1 VVAVKRGDI
10 ILCDFNPVVGTEQ
23 SGIRPAVIIQ
33 IDRANA
39 ASPHTIVAPLTSRI
53 RKSLLPSHVFVPIGI
68 ANLTQDSVILCE
80 QIRVIDKSRII
91 RVIGHLDKEYI
102 MQLNVALCTI
112 LGLSDDGFAQI
123 IPGEE
128 SQ

>member
-1 VVAVKRGDI
+1 MVAIKRGDI
-10 ILCDFNPVVGTEQ
+10 ILCDFNPVIGTEQ

-53 RKSLLPSHVFVPIGI
+53 RKSLLPSHVFVPIGV

-102 MQLNVALCTI
+102 VQLNMALSTI
-112 LGLSDDGFAQI
+112 LGLSDDEVVQFI
-123 IPGEE
+123 TEE
-128 SQ
+128 

>member
-1 VVAVKRGDI
+1 MVAIKRGDI

-53 RKSLLPSHVFVPIGI
+53 RKSILSSHVFIPIGV

-91 RVIGHLDKEYI
+91 RVIGHLDREYI
-102 MQLNVALCTI
+102 MKLNLALYTI
-112 LGLSDDGFAQI
+112 LGLSDDEITQI
-123 IPGEE
+123 IIEE
-128 SQ
+128 S

>member
-1 VVAVKRGDI
+1 VVAIKRGDI
-10 ILCDFNPVVGTEQ
+10 ILCDFNPVIGTEQ

-53 RKSLLPSHVFVPIGI
+53 RKSLLPSHVFIPIGV

-102 MQLNVALCTI
+102 TQLNMALFTI
-112 LGLSDDGFAQI
+112 LGLSDDEVAQI
-123 IPGEE
+123 ITEE
-128 SQ
+128 S

>member
-1 VVAVKRGDI
+1 MVTIKREDI
-10 ILCDFNPVVGTEQ
+10 ILCDFNPVIGTEQ

-33 IDRANA
+33 IDRANT

-53 RKSLLPSHVFVPIGI
+53 RKSLLPSHVFVPIGV

-91 RVIGHLDKEYI
+91 RVIGHLDREYI

-112 LGLSDDGFAQI
+112 LGLSDDEIVQI
-123 IPGEE
+123 LTEE
-128 SQ
+128 S

>member
-1 VVAVKRGDI
+1 VVAIKRGDI

-53 RKSLLPSHVFVPIGI
+53 RKSLLPSHVFVPIGV

-91 RVIGHLDKEYI
+91 RVIGHLDPEFI
-102 MQLNVALCTI
+102 MQLNVALSTI

-123 IPGEE
+123 NTEE
-128 SQ
+128 S

>member
-1 VVAVKRGDI
+1 VVAIKRGDI
-10 ILCDFNPVVGTEQ
+10 ILCDFNPVIGTEQ

-53 RKSLLPSHVFVPIGI
+53 RKSLLPSHVFVPIGV

-91 RVIGHLDKEYI
+91 RVIGHLDRDYI

-112 LGLSDDGFAQI
+112 LGLSGDDVVQI
-123 IPGEE
+123 IAED
-128 SQ
+128 

>member
-1 VVAVKRGDI
+1 VVTIKRGDI
-10 ILCDFNPVVGTEQ
+10 ILCDFNPVIGTEQ

-53 RKSLLPSHVFVPIGI
+53 RKSLLPSHVFVPIGV

-112 LGLSDDGFAQI
+112 LGLSDDEVAQI
-123 IPGEE
+123 IAEE
-128 SQ
+128 RIS

>member
-1 VVAVKRGDI
+1 MVVIKRGDI
-10 ILCDFNPVVGTEQ
+10 ILCDFNPVIGTEH

-91 RVIGHLDKEYI
+91 RVIGHLDREYI
-102 MQLNVALCTI
+102 MQLNMALCTI
-112 LGLSDDGFAQI
+112 LGLSDDDVAQI
-123 IPGEE
+123 ITKEE
-128 SQ
+128 

>member
-1 VVAVKRGDI
+1 MVAIKRGDI
-10 ILCDFNPVVGTEQ
+10 ILCDFNPVIGTEQ

-68 ANLTQDSVILCE
+68 ANLTQDSVILC
-80 QIRVIDKSRII
+80 
-91 RVIGHLDKEYI
+91 
-102 MQLNVALCTI
+102 
-112 LGLSDDGFAQI
+112 
-123 IPGEE
+123 
-128 SQ
+128 

>member
-1 VVAVKRGDI
+1 MVAIKRGDI
-10 ILCDFNPVVGTEQ
+10 ILCDFNPVIGTEQ

-33 IDRANA
+33 IDRANT

-53 RKSLLPSHVFVPIGI
+53 RKSLLPSHVFVPIGV

-91 RVIGHLDKEYI
+91 RVIGHLDREYI

-112 LGLSDDGFAQI
+112 LGLSDDEIVQI
-123 IPGEE
+123 LTEE
-128 SQ
+128 S

>member
-1 VVAVKRGDI
+1 VVAIKRGDI
-10 ILCDFNPVVGTEQ
+10 ILCDFNPVIGTEQ

-33 IDRANA
+33 IDRANS
-39 ASPHTIVAPLTSRI
+39 ASPHTIVAPLISRI
-53 RKSLLPSHVFVPIGI
+53 RKSILASHVFVPIGI

-102 MQLNVALCTI
+102 MQLNMALCTI
-112 LGLSDDGFAQI
+112 LGLSDDEVAQI
-123 IPGEE
+123 ITEK
-128 SQ
+128 

>member
-1 VVAVKRGDI
+1 VVAIKRGDI

-53 RKSLLPSHVFVPIGI
+53 RKSLLPSHVFIPIGI

-91 RVIGHLDKEYI
+91 RVIGYLDKDYI

-112 LGLSDDGFAQI
+112 LGLSDDEVAQI
-123 IPGEE
+123 MTEE
-128 SQ
+128 

>member
-1 VVAVKRGDI
+1 MVTIKRGDI
-10 ILCDFNPVVGTEQ
+10 ILCDFNPVIGTEQ

-53 RKSLLPSHVFVPIGI
+53 RKSILPSHVFVPIGI

-80 QIRVIDKSRII
+80 QIRVVDKSRII
-91 RVIGHLDKEYI
+91 RVIGHLDTEYI
-102 MQLNVALCTI
+102 MQLNMALCTI
-112 LGLSDDGFAQI
+112 LGLSDDEIAQI
-123 IPGEE
+123 ITEE
-128 SQ
+128 

>member
-1 VVAVKRGDI
+1 MVAIKRGDI
-10 ILCDFNPVVGTEQ
+10 ILCDFNPVIGTEQ

-39 ASPHTIVAPLTSRI
+39 VSPHTIVAPLTSRI
-53 RKSLLPSHVFVPIGI
+53 RKSILPSHVFVPIGL

-102 MQLNVALCTI
+102 MQLNMTLRTI
-112 LGLSDDGFAQI
+112 LGLSDDEVTQI
-123 IPGEE
+123 ITEE
-128 SQ
+128 S

>member
-1 VVAVKRGDI
+1 MVAIKRGDI
-10 ILCDFNPVVGTEQ
+10 ILCDFNPVIGTEQ

-39 ASPHTIVAPLTSRI
+39 ASPHTIVAPMTSRI

-68 ANLTQDSVILCE
+68 ANLIQDSVILCE

-91 RVIGHLDKEYI
+91 RVIGHLDREYI

-112 LGLSDDGFAQI
+112 LGLSDDEISQI
-123 IPGEE
+123 IIEE
-128 SQ
+128 SR

>member
-1 VVAVKRGDI
+1 VVAIKRGDI
-10 ILCDFNPVVGTEQ
+10 ILCDFNPVIGTEQ
-23 SGIRPAVIIQ
+23 SGIRPAIIIQ

-39 ASPHTIVAPLTSRI
+39 VSPHTIVAPLTSRI
-53 RKSLLPSHVFVPIGI
+53 RKSLLPSHVFVPIGV

-112 LGLSDDGFAQI
+112 LGLSDDEVAQI
-123 IPGEE
+123 ITEE
-128 SQ
+128 S